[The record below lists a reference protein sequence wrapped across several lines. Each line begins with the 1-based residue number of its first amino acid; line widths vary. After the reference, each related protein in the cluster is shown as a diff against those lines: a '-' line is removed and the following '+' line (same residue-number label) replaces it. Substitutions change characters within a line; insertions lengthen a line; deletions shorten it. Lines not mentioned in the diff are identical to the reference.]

1 MQKEQNY
8 LVELTQSEIEGII
21 SALDSVVKAHG
32 LSVAEKC
39 SEIHSQLLKAEPKV
53 EPVPQPPVVQQPVV
67 TPPKPVVKQPVSPPK
82 RVEEVSLEEVEA
94 ELGQIME
101 VPKKKK
107 KTAKKKK

>member
-1 MQKEQNY
+1 MQKEQNFV
-8 LVELTQSEIEGII
+8 VELTQSEIEGII
-21 SALDSVVKAHG
+21 SALDSVVKTHG

-39 SEIHSQLLKAEPKV
+39 STIHSRLLKAELVAEAP
-53 EPVPQPPVVQQPVV
+53 PQPPVIQQPVV
-67 TPPKPVVKQPVSPPK
+67 TPPKPVDPSK
-82 RVEEVSLEEVEA
+82 RVEEVSLEEVEE